1 MSTSKFQNILSNLS
15 LIRLAGIKQF
25 ILVDIYKDSLGLK
38 LLHRKEKFYK
48 VQQGPINSNYKI
60 IYETSRSINND
71 YNVLTE
77 SLQELLTANKIKK
90 EIFLVV
96 GINEFKFF
104 TAMIPE
110 DVEDTEIWFIENSN
124 KFIPEG
130 STNNQFRF
138 SYEKLKQ
145 DEQFSS
151 YVVVVVRNDYID
163 KILDAVNIPKI
174 NLLAVYPFALAINK
188 CNSSSDTNKLFFDIF
203 NDRINYSFYSPTGYI
218 VYGEYFLNGSH
229 STELPTD
236 SMYNNVKVLKDDIT
250 KILEIVS
257 GSVQRKNIEPLELLV
272 NCDASCLSML
282 NDFQSSLVQCGLN
295 NKVLDKN
302 EVSVT
307 KSLMGFN
314 NITCDVD
321 NIINF
326 VGEQNFKLQ
335 RSKIERRI
343 TTSVF
348 LILSF
353 IVLFLLLT
361 ATALNNFITDNKVYY
376 ISSFSEVEFELAVVE
391 ELKKESELLKSD
403 LAMYL
408 ELKNRSPQMST
419 VLKVFP
425 EALNDKTVLTAVKI
439 VVENDS
445 RITFEVTGVVSA
457 HSDVAELISNI
468 DNLEYFNNVSLMYIS
483 NIDRKRF
490 DPQSILPNKKLY
502 QFNISGIY
510 NDI

>member
-25 ILVDIYKDSLGLK
+25 ILVDIYKDSIKLK
-38 LLHRKEKFYK
+38 LLNRKEKFYK
-48 VQQGPINSNYKI
+48 VHQGPIDSNYKI
-60 IYETSRSINND
+60 IYETSISFSND
-71 YNVLTE
+71 YKVLTE

-90 EIFLVV
+90 EIFLIV
-96 GINEFKFF
+96 GINEFKFY

-130 STNNQFRF
+130 STNNQFKF

-151 YVVVVVRNDYID
+151 YLVVVVRNDYIN
-163 KILDAVNIPKI
+163 KIFNAVNIPNI

-188 CNSSSDTNKLFFDIF
+188 CSSSTESNKLFFDIF
-203 NDRINYSFYSPTGYI
+203 KNRINYSFYSPTGDI
-218 VYGEYFLNGSH
+218 VYGEYFLNGSL
-229 STELPTD
+229 SSELVTGSASD
-236 SMYNNVKVLKDDIT
+236 NVKVLKNDIT
-250 KILEIVS
+250 KILEIIS
-257 GSVQRKNIEPLELLV
+257 GNIRHKNIEPLELLV
-272 NCDASCLSML
+272 NCDADCLDML
-282 NDFQSSLVQCGLN
+282 NDFQSSLTQCGLN
-295 NKVLDKN
+295 NKVLEKN
-302 EVSVT
+302 EVSIT

-314 NITCDVD
+314 NITGDLD
-321 NIINF
+321 NIINL

-353 IVLFLLLT
+353 IVLFFLLT
-361 ATALNNFITDNKVYY
+361 ASALNNFIAANKAYY
-376 ISSFSEVEFELAVVE
+376 QSSFSEVEFELAVVE
-391 ELKKESELLKSD
+391 DLKKESELLKSD

-419 VLKVFP
+419 VLKILP
-425 EALNDKTVLTAVKI
+425 ETLNDKTVLTAVKI
-439 VVENDS
+439 VVESDS

-457 HSDVAELISNI
+457 HSDVAEFISNI

-490 DPQSILPNKKLY
+490 DPKSILPNKKLY